1 MDPFQADEITVASF
15 LTNEFNNTSNS
26 YSALNTA
33 RSALS
38 SILPT
43 KDGMTVGKQPLI
55 QRLMKGIF
63 RSRPSLPRYTVTYD
77 VQIVLSYLESLPDCV
92 SISLSDLTLRL
103 STLMCLLSGQ
113 RQQTLS
119 LIDVHFISVQDLECT
134 IYINGI
140 TKVTRPGFH
149 VKPLVLKA
157 YPANKKLCIVTN
169 LRKYLELT
177 FKLRGPFVQRF
188 ISFKPPHKPVTVST
202 ISRWVEK
209 TLKQAGIDT
218 NTFHPHSTR
227 SASCS
232 KAHLKGLSL
241 DEMRKAGGWSNTHT
255 FGLFYN
261 KPVITENFGETV
273 LS

>member
-1 MDPFQADEITVASF
+1 MGTRTQYGPYITKFFGYCHSKQFDPFQADEITVASF
-15 LTNEFNNTSNS
+15 ITNEFNNTTNS

-38 SILPT
+38 AILPT

-55 QRLMKGIF
+55 QRLMKGMF

-92 SISLSDLTLRL
+92 SISLADLTLRL
-103 STLMCLLSGQ
+103 STLMRLLSGQ

-134 IYINGI
+134 IYINSI

-177 FKLRGPFVQRF
+177 FKLGGTFIQLF

-202 ISRWVEK
+202 ISRCVGK
-209 TLKQAGIDT
+209 PLKQAGIDT

-227 SASCS
+227 STSCS
-232 KAHLKGLSL
+232 KAHLKGL
-241 DEMRKAGGWSNTHT
+241 
-255 FGLFYN
+255 
-261 KPVITENFGETV
+261 
-273 LS
+273 

>member
-1 MDPFQADEITVASF
+1 MP
-15 LTNEFNNTSNS
+15 
-26 YSALNTA
+26 
-33 RSALS
+33 
-38 SILPT
+38 
-43 KDGMTVGKQPLI
+43 
-55 QRLMKGIF
+55 
-63 RSRPSLPRYTVTYD
+63 YD

-92 SISLSDLTLRL
+92 CISLAELTLRL
-103 STLMCLLSGQ
+103 SILNCLLSGQ

-119 LIDVHFISVQDLECT
+119 LIDVRFISVQDLECT

-177 FKLRGPFVQRF
+177 FKLRGPFVQLF
-188 ISFKPPHKPVTVST
+188 ISFNPRHKPVTVST
-202 ISRWVEK
+202 ISRWVGK

-218 NTFHPHSTR
+218 NIFHPHSTR

-232 KAHLKGLSL
+232 KAHFKGLSL
-241 DEMRKAGGWSNTHT
+241 DEIRKSGGWSNTHT

-261 KPVITENFGETV
+261 KPVLEKQF
-273 LS
+273 